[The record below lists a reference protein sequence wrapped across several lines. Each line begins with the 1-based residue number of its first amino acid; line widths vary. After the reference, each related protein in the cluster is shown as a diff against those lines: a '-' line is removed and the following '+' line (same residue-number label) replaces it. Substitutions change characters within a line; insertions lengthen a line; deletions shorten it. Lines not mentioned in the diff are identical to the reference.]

1 MLHARPVELNS
12 TGLFYFR
19 PSFVE
24 SNIETK
30 ALIIDGKKV
39 ALDIRNKIK
48 SHLENF
54 PNTTITL
61 ATVIV
66 GSNPASQLYVGMKHR
81 EANAAGIQSKRIE
94 LDENISQ
101 QELEQQ
107 ISLLADNDD
116 VHGILVQLPL
126 PKHLNKEKMLAKIPP
141 EKDVDGLTDINMGRL
156 LQGQKQLVPCTPL
169 GVMRLIEAYGI
180 ETSGKNA
187 VVVGRSSL
195 VGLPQVLLLAERGAD
210 ATVTLAHS
218 RTKDLAAICKNA
230 DILVSAVGSPALIN
244 EAFIKPGAMVFDVGV
259 TRLENQ
265 TIQGDVDF
273 EAAKNIA
280 AGVTPMPGGTGPMTV
295 ACLLENTILAATLQ
309 DVLPRSH

>member
-1 MLHARPVELNS
+1 M
-12 TGLFYFR
+12 
-19 PSFVE
+19 
-24 SNIETK
+24 
-30 ALIIDGKKV
+30 IIDGKKI

-54 PNTTITL
+54 PNTKITL

-66 GSNPASQLYVGMKHR
+66 GENRASQLYVGMKHR
-81 EANAAGIQSKRIE
+81 EANAAGINSKRVK

-101 QELEQQ
+101 QELEEQ
-107 ISLLADNDD
+107 IEMLANDDD

-126 PKHLNKEKMLAKIPP
+126 PKHLNTQKMLAKIPP

-156 LQGQKQLVPCTPL
+156 LQGQKQLAPCTPL

-195 VGLPQVLLLAERGAD
+195 VGLPQVLLLAERGVD

-218 RTKDLAAICKNA
+218 RTQDLAGICKTA
-230 DILVSAVGSPALIN
+230 DILVCAVGSPALIT
-244 EAFIKPGAMVFDVGV
+244 EEFIKPGAMVFDVGV

-265 TIQGDVDF
+265 KIQGDVDF
-273 EAAKNIA
+273 EAALNIA

-309 DVLPRSH
+309 GVLPRSH